1 MKVFYPALITA
12 AIFFGN
18 IVVNLHERNYGT
30 VIFMSLLAIPSIIL
44 QVLLTQKN
52 FDILGYILILVPI
65 IIVFIGY
72 SLGIQKQEIIVVSET
87 PKTTEKF
94 TTKVKVPERIEAKM
108 T

>member
-1 MKVFYPALITA
+1 MALSKYLMLLF
-12 AIFFGN
+12 IFSFTNVLFSQN
-18 IVVNLHERNYGT
+18 IYHD
-30 VIFMSLLAIPSIIL
+30 FSF
-44 QVLLTQKN
+44 QKN